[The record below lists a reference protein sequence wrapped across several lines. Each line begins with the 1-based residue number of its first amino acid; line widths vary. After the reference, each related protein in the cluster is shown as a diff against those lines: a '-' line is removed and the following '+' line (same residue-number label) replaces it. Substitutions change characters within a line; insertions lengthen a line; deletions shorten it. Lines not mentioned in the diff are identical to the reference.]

1 MARFIFPIILFVASM
16 GIFFGVTNP
25 IYKTT
30 KDLKAEVATYE
41 DALTNSKQLE
51 ERRDELVAKYNEFA
65 PEDVERLRKLL
76 PDNVDNIRLILEID
90 YIASRYGMS
99 ITNVI
104 FDVDSNKN
112 TTSAEGVVAEGGV
125 NLSATSRDIGDF
137 DLSFTTQA
145 SYDNFQ
151 KFLAD
156 LETDLRIVDVQGITF
171 DSTASESKDFYKYNI
186 KIKTYWLKN

>member
-1 MARFIFPIILFVASM
+1 MMRFIFPIILFVASI
-16 GIFFGVTNP
+16 GLFLGFTNP
-25 IYKTT
+25 IFKTT
-30 KDLKAEVATYE
+30 KELKAEVATYTE
-41 DALTNSKQLE
+41 ALANSKQLE

-65 PEDVERLRKLL
+65 PSDVERLRKLL

-99 ITNVI
+99 VTNVA
-104 FDVDSNKN
+104 FDVDNKEAAG
-112 TTSAEGVVAEGGV
+112 AENAIAEGGASL
-125 NLSATSRDIGDF
+125 NMTNRDIGTF
-137 DLSFTTQA
+137 DLSFSTQA

-156 LETDLRIVDVQGITF
+156 LESSLRIVDIQGITF
-171 DSTASESKDFYKYNI
+171 DSTAGEGKDFYKYNI